1 MTKVEIG
8 FVIAAGVFTLGLG
21 LVLIPIL
28 RRAMKEK

>member
-8 FVIAAGVFTLGLG
+8 FVIAAGVLG